1 VNIRHY
7 TDITEIHRD
16 GNTKLTQLKCNDA
29 KLGQGAT
36 ASVASNE
43 LM

>member
-1 VNIRHY
+1 MNVNIRHH
-7 TDITEIHRD
+7 TDIPETHRD
-16 GNTKLTQLKCNDA
+16 SNAKLTQLKCNDA

-43 LM
+43 